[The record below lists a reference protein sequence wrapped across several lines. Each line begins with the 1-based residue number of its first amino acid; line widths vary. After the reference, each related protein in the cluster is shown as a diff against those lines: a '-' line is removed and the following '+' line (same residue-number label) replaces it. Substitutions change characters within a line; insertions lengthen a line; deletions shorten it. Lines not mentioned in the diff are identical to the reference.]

1 MLEICS
7 MNKETILQCPISL
20 SCWVNIEVTGNL
32 TTDGINKLIQYLEI
46 IKTTVPSEQ
55 DNS

>member
-1 MLEICS
+1 
-7 MNKETILQCPISL
+7 MNKEIILLCPISL